1 MKKTTGNRMG
11 RNTLRFLRLTIAIV
25 LALEIS
31 LVLFFFLLRPP
42 VSSFIFLTGLMSGLA
57 IISLITV
64 YLAFRLGWLY
74 RSRGLKTTML
84 GGYAITLTIVLLNM
98 GLISR
103 VMFTSVQD
111 VVLTGILLIFTSGI
125 VMTFGYFLSQTLT
138 DRMEELAK
146 AAEEIAQG
154 NLAMRVP
161 VTGNDELAR
170 LGNAFNDMAIQLD
183 QMDVRQREMRKMRN
197 ELLAW
202 VGHDLRTPLTSIRA
216 MLEALTDQVVDDPET
231 IQRYLATAQKETRY
245 LSRLIDD
252 LFDMSQMEAG
262 GLKLEIQE
270 NSLTDLVSD
279 TLESFTE
286 QAFQN
291 GILLDASVDKDV
303 DPVVM
308 DAQLIGRVLT
318 NLTSN
323 ALRYTPPGG
332 TVSIHAR
339 KSGNRVQV
347 EVADNGDGIKA
358 EDIPFVFERF
368 YRGEKSRSRK
378 TGGTGL
384 GLAISRGI
392 VEAHGGQIRVE
403 SSEGVGTHMIFTI
416 PNSQDNHI

>member
-1 MKKTTGNRMG
+1 MNNISDYQMD
-11 RNTLRFLRLTIAIV
+11 RNTLRFLRFTIAIV

-31 LVLFFFLLRPP
+31 LALFYFLLHPP
-42 VSSFIFLTGLMSGLA
+42 ISSFIFLTGLMSGMA

-64 YLAFRLGWLY
+64 YLSYRLGWMY
-74 RSRGLKTTML
+74 RSKGLKTTML

-138 DRMEELAK
+138 ERMEELAK

-183 QMDVRQREMRKMRN
+183 QMDIRQREMRKMRN

-202 VGHDLRTPLTSIRA
+202 IGHDLRTPLTSIRA
-216 MLEALTDQVVDDPET
+216 MLEALADQVVEDPDT

-262 GLKLEIQE
+262 GLRLDIQE

-286 QAFQN
+286 QAFKE
-291 GILLDASVDKDV
+291 GILLDGSVEKDV

-323 ALRYTPPGG
+323 AIRYTPPGG
-332 TVSIHAR
+332 TVSIHAKKMGTR
-339 KSGNRVQV
+339 IQV
-347 EVADNGDGIKA
+347 EVIDNGDGIKA

-368 YRGEKSRSRK
+368 FRGEKSRSRQ

-392 VEAHGGQIRVE
+392 VEAHEGQIRVE
-403 SSEGVGTHMIFTI
+403 STEGVGTRMIFTI
-416 PNSQDNHI
+416 PKSPE

>member
-1 MKKTTGNRMG
+1 MKNISEYQMD
-11 RNTLRFLRLTIAIV
+11 RNTLRFLRFTIAIV

-31 LVLFFFLLRPP
+31 LALFYFLLHPP
-42 VSSFIFLTGLMSGLA
+42 ISSFIFLTGLMSGMA

-64 YLAFRLGWLY
+64 YLSYRLGWMY
-74 RSRGLKTTML
+74 RSKGLKTTML
-84 GGYAITLTIVLLNM
+84 GGYAITLTVVLLNM

-138 DRMEELAK
+138 ERMEELAK

-161 VTGNDELAR
+161 ATGNDELAR

-183 QMDVRQREMRKMRN
+183 QMDIRQREMRKMRN

-202 VGHDLRTPLTSIRA
+202 IGHDLRTPLTSIRA
-216 MLEALTDQVVDDPET
+216 MLEALADQVVDDPET

-262 GLKLEIQE
+262 GLRMDLQE

-286 QAFQN
+286 QAFKE
-291 GILLDASVDKDV
+291 GILLDGSVEKGV

-323 ALRYTPPGG
+323 AIRYTPPGG
-332 TVSIHAR
+332 TVSIHAK
-339 KSGNRVQV
+339 KSGSRIQV
-347 EVADNGDGIKA
+347 EVVDNGDGIKA

-368 YRGEKSRSRK
+368 FRGEKSRSRR

-403 SSEGVGTHMIFTI
+403 STEGVGTRMIFTI
-416 PNSQDNHI
+416 PKSPE

>member
-1 MKKTTGNRMG
+1 MKNISEYQMD
-11 RNTLRFLRLTIAIV
+11 RNTLRFLRFTIAIV

-31 LVLFFFLLRPP
+31 LALFYFLLHPP
-42 VSSFIFLTGLMSGLA
+42 ISSFIFLTGLMSGMA

-64 YLAFRLGWLY
+64 YLSYRLGWMY
-74 RSRGLKTTML
+74 RSKGLKTTML
-84 GGYAITLTIVLLNM
+84 GGYAITLTVVLLNM

-138 DRMEELAK
+138 ERMEELAK

-161 VTGNDELAR
+161 ATGNDELAR

-183 QMDVRQREMRKMRN
+183 QMDIRQREMRKMRN

-202 VGHDLRTPLTSIRA
+202 IGHDLRTPLTSIRA
-216 MLEALTDQVVDDPET
+216 MLEALADQVVDDPET

-262 GLKLEIQE
+262 GLRMDLQE

-286 QAFQN
+286 QAFKE
-291 GILLDASVDKDV
+291 GILLDGSVEKGV

-323 ALRYTPPGG
+323 AIRYTPPGG
-332 TVSIHAR
+332 TVSIHAK
-339 KSGNRVQV
+339 KSGSRIQV
-347 EVADNGDGIKA
+347 EVVDNGDGIKA

-368 YRGEKSRSRK
+368 FRGEKSRSRR

-403 SSEGVGTHMIFTI
+403 STEGVGTRMIFTI
-416 PNSQDNHI
+416 PKSTE

>member
-1 MKKTTGNRMG
+1 MNNFSDYQMD
-11 RNTLRFLRLTIAIV
+11 RNTLRFLRFTIAIV

-31 LVLFFFLLRPP
+31 LALFYFLLHPP
-42 VSSFIFLTGLMSGLA
+42 ISSFIFLTGLMSGMA

-64 YLAFRLGWLY
+64 YLSYRLGWMY
-74 RSRGLKTTML
+74 RSKGLKTTML

-138 DRMEELAK
+138 ERMEELAK

-183 QMDVRQREMRKMRN
+183 QMDIRQREMRKMRN

-202 VGHDLRTPLTSIRA
+202 IGHDLRTPLTSIRA
-216 MLEALTDQVVDDPET
+216 MLEALADQVVEDPET

-262 GLKLEIQE
+262 GLRLDLQE

-286 QAFQN
+286 QAFKE
-291 GILLDASVDKDV
+291 GILLDGSVEKDV

-323 ALRYTPPGG
+323 AIRYTPPGG
-332 TVSIHAR
+332 TVSIHAKKVGTR
-339 KSGNRVQV
+339 IQV
-347 EVADNGDGIKA
+347 EVIDNGDGIKA

-368 YRGEKSRSRK
+368 FRGEKSRSRQ

-392 VEAHGGQIRVE
+392 VEAHDGQIRVE
-403 SSEGVGTHMIFTI
+403 STEGVGTRMIFTI
-416 PNSQDNHI
+416 PKSPE

>member
-1 MKKTTGNRMG
+1 MKKLSEYQMD
-11 RNTLRFLRLTIAIV
+11 RNTLRFLRFTIAIV

-31 LVLFFFLLRPP
+31 LALFYFLLHPP
-42 VSSFIFLTGLMSGLA
+42 ISSFTFLTGLMSGMA

-64 YLAFRLGWLY
+64 YLSYRLGWMY
-74 RSRGLKTTML
+74 RSKGLKTTML

-98 GLISR
+98 GLIAR

-138 DRMEELAK
+138 ERMEELAK

-183 QMDVRQREMRKMRN
+183 QMDIRQREMRKMRN

-202 VGHDLRTPLTSIRA
+202 IGHDLRTPLTSIRA
-216 MLEALTDQVVDDPET
+216 MLEALADQVVDDPET

-262 GLKLEIQE
+262 GLRLDLQE

-286 QAFQN
+286 QAFKE
-291 GILLDASVDKDV
+291 GILLDGSVEKGV
-303 DPVVM
+303 DPVIM

-323 ALRYTPPGG
+323 AIRYTPPGG
-332 TVSIHAR
+332 TVSIHAKKAGSR
-339 KSGNRVQV
+339 IHV
-347 EVADNGDGIKA
+347 EVVDNGDGIKA

-368 YRGEKSRSRK
+368 YRGEKSRSRR

-403 SSEGVGTHMIFTI
+403 STEGVGTRMIFTI
-416 PNSQDNHI
+416 PKSPE

>member
-1 MKKTTGNRMG
+1 MKKLSDYQMD
-11 RNTLRFLRLTIAIV
+11 RNTLRFLRFTIAIV

-31 LVLFFFLLRPP
+31 LALFYFLLHPP
-42 VSSFIFLTGLMSGLA
+42 ISSFTFLTGLMSGMA

-64 YLAFRLGWLY
+64 YLSYRLGWMY
-74 RSRGLKTTML
+74 RSKGLKTTML

-98 GLISR
+98 GLIAR

-138 DRMEELAK
+138 ERMEELAK

-183 QMDVRQREMRKMRN
+183 QMDIRQREMRKMRN

-202 VGHDLRTPLTSIRA
+202 IGHDLRTPLTSIRA
-216 MLEALTDQVVDDPET
+216 MLEALADQVVDDPET

-262 GLKLEIQE
+262 GLRLDLQE

-286 QAFQN
+286 QAFKE
-291 GILLDASVDKDV
+291 GILLDGSVEKGV
-303 DPVVM
+303 DPVIM

-323 ALRYTPPGG
+323 AIRYTPPGG
-332 TVSIHAR
+332 TVSIHAKKAGSR
-339 KSGNRVQV
+339 IHV
-347 EVADNGDGIKA
+347 EVVDNGDGIKA

-368 YRGEKSRSRK
+368 FRGEKSRSRR

-403 SSEGVGTHMIFTI
+403 STEGVGTRMIFTI
-416 PNSQDNHI
+416 PKSPE